1 MPLASLHSRVGGKV
15 AGPPKLADVEL
26 LDLAGMFDAVLNKN
40 QFGKRVPKPCVSPGR
55 GLPLVAHIGDQFHAF
70 QIESEPG
77 TARCSPDSAIN
88 TALLGSGGR
97 RVRLR

>member
-26 LDLAGMFDAVLNKN
+26 LDLADAVLDKN
-40 QFGKRVPKPCVSPGR
+40 HFGKRIPKPCVSPGR
-55 GLPLVAHIGDQFHAF
+55 RLPLVAHIGDQFHAF
-70 QIESEPG
+70 RIESEPG
-77 TARCSPDSAIN
+77 TSRCAPYSAIN